1 MVGFLDGPQG
11 IYNGEYCI
19 VDDKLMDCYRN
30 SGGFDMIGSGRH
42 KIEKPEEFKAAMEN
56 CIALNL
62 DGESQYRYLTN
73 ILSGGYYNTRKWQW
87 ERINHKTISLDS
99 SAKKENETN
108 HLPKYV

>member
-73 ILSGGYYNTRKWQW
+73 ILSGGYYNTRK
-87 ERINHKTISLDS
+87 
-99 SAKKENETN
+99 
-108 HLPKYV
+108 

>member
-1 MVGFLDGPQG
+1 MNTASVMIGFLDGPQG

-62 DGESQYRYLTN
+62 DGSSLLSLSYVFIFIISQSFL
-73 ILSGGYYNTRKWQW
+73 
-87 ERINHKTISLDS
+87 
-99 SAKKENETN
+99 
-108 HLPKYV
+108 

>member
-1 MVGFLDGPQG
+1 MIGFLDGPQG

-62 DGESQYRYLTN
+62 DGSSLLSLSYVFIFIISQSFLWRYFKQYTVDC
-73 ILSGGYYNTRKWQW
+73 
-87 ERINHKTISLDS
+87 TIRL
-99 SAKKENETN
+99 
-108 HLPKYV
+108 

>member
-1 MVGFLDGPQG
+1 MIGFLDGPQG

-62 DGESQYRYLTN
+62 DGSSHHREL
-73 ILSGGYYNTRKWQW
+73 
-87 ERINHKTISLDS
+87 KTIFSLS
-99 SAKKENETN
+99 YLFIFIISQSLLWRYFKQYTVQYTN
-108 HLPKYV
+108 RLLLWLS

>member
-1 MVGFLDGPQG
+1 LNLLRVSSDSVMVGFMDGPQG

-56 CIALNL
+56 CIALDL
-62 DGESQYRYLTN
+62 DGKICLVFN
-73 ILSGGYYNTRKWQW
+73 VL
-87 ERINHKTISLDS
+87 L
-99 SAKKENETN
+99 
-108 HLPKYV
+108 